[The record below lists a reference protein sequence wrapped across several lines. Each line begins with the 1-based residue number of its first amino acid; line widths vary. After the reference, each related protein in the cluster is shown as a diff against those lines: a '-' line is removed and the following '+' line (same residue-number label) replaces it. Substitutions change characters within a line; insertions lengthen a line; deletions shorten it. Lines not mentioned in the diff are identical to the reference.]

1 MKVES
6 LYSKNPIGLGKQ
18 PYDYPNQF
26 VEGSNLAA
34 GERIPFGRA
43 VGQDSVVDGVAIL
56 KLSSASLSKVFRGVS
71 AYSTDA
77 KDQEGRSYVEGD
89 PLGIVRS
96 GVTTVYCEEVANAND
111 PVRIRIQNYSTDL
124 TKRCGNF
131 CKTAI
136 PGQTAALDG
145 AEYKSE
151 SSTDGKIIL
160 FLSDYVR
167 VIAD

>member
-1 MKVES
+1 MKVEA

-18 PYDYPNQF
+18 PHDYPNQF

-34 GERIPFGRA
+34 GEVIPFGRA
-43 VGQDSVVDGVAIL
+43 VGQHSIVDGIAIL
-56 KLSSASLSKVFRGVS
+56 KLSSVSLPKVFRGVS
-71 AYSTDA
+71 VYSTDA
-77 KDQEGRSYVEGD
+77 KDQQGRSYVEGD
-89 PLGIVRS
+89 PLGIVKS
-96 GVTTVYCEEVANAND
+96 GVITVYCEEIANPND
-111 PVRIRIQNYSTDL
+111 PVRIRIQNHSTDL

-136 PGQTAALDG
+136 TGQTVVLEG

-167 VIAD
+167 VIPD